1 MYYIWRQFK
10 MPNRTLTSSLF
21 DTLFKD
27 DSSEIVSDVNKLSV
41 GFNLENNR
49 YSVLDLI
56 FLGQNFQNMGL
67 NHPAWVP
74 AVKDFFLL
82 LND

>member
-1 MYYIWRQFK
+1 

-27 DSSEIVSDVNKLSV
+27 DSSEIVSDINKLSV
-41 GFNLENNR
+41 GYNLENNR
-49 YSVLDLI
+49 YSVLYLNSVLDLN

-67 NHPAWVP
+67 II
-74 AVKDFFLL
+74 LL
-82 LND
+82 EYLHRLVRCPK

>member
-1 MYYIWRQFK
+1 

-27 DSSEIVSDVNKLSV
+27 DSSEIVSDINKLSV
-41 GFNLENNR
+41 GYNLENNR

-56 FLGQNFQNMGL
+56 IRMQNFQIMGL
-67 NHPAWVP
+67 HHPA
-74 AVKDFFLL
+74 
-82 LND
+82 